1 MGGGVLDVGDV
12 RSDLRK
18 VKRDGVGGGSEEV
31 GANGG
36 AKVWRLSCTLLSKC
50 IAERSVGDEAVSPAF
65 MPWDSNKIFIYKTS
79 FLIFISLIILKHNYI
94 KKNY

>member
-1 MGGGVLDVGDV
+1 MDVGDV

-50 IAERSVGDEAVSPAF
+50 IAERSVGDEAVSPGEECTTV
-65 MPWDSNKIFIYKTS
+65 TS
-79 FLIFISLIILKHNYI
+79 VFSGATSLRMGFPI
-94 KKNY
+94 